1 MRHEVVLEG
10 CTPIPLANY
19 LKALGVFRLICTQA
33 DSDARGWWEDD
44 LFHLSSTLDS
54 DGLVDFFLNQYSPT
68 PVSSPWN
75 GGSGYFDKDSKK
87 GIEPIRTSTA
97 KRFCVYRTV
106 INQSFAVLKD
116 RRITK
121 KQMEGNKKLKRSLI
135 LDVRS
140 RVPNEALEWIDAVS
154 LVGDEETKFPP
165 ILGTGGNDGRMEFSN
180 NFMQRLVSVIDVN
193 TGLGRE
199 DCEELL
205 RSAFFRSTTPALS
218 KVSIGQFA
226 PASAGGLN
234 ASAGYEGGSLV
245 NPWDYILMIEGTL
258 VFAAATTRQMENSG
272 SSILSYPFTVR
283 ASGIGHGSTANTDE
297 ASARA
302 EVWMPLWENHAGF
315 VEVKYLFTEGR
326 AQVGRRMA
334 KNGVDFARA
343 CATLA
348 VSRGIDSF
356 QRFGILNRAGK
367 SYFATPLTRFKVRR
381 HEEADLLAD
390 LDQWLGQLR
399 RYSSEK
405 NTPVRFKALLNN
417 IDSSIFKLC
426 QQGGAQQI
434 QNLLI
439 VLGKVEHALAC
450 NPKARDVIPPLK
462 LANGWL
468 KRANDGSVEFR
479 LALSLVSMRNEI
491 GGIRRYMSP
500 VSFDNPYEWHKSSS
514 LTVVWD
520 EGELVR
526 NLLHVLERR
535 VMESGR
541 MKMKHYPDEQS
552 PISITQ
558 QEIMKDKPFYGV
570 CPVNVE
576 DITAYLF
583 NPEMDTRINDL
594 VWGLLP
600 VELDSGLKWRIN
612 QVLKRPLPPIY
623 TLLKLNFIPNADVQ
637 TVFGLSDRI
646 EIPIPE
652 QLVGLLRA
660 KRLDQAGVIAL
671 RRLRSSLSINPNLK
685 AVSVMGIDPLRLA
698 SALLFPINPRSLYR
712 HAQFVFS
719 QSAKEDK

>member
-1 MRHEVVLEG
+1 MQHEVVFEG

-19 LKALGVFRLICTQA
+19 LKALGIFRLVCAQV
-33 DSDARGWWEDD
+33 DPDAKGWWEDD
-44 LFHLSSTLDS
+44 LFHLSSNLDG
-54 DGLVDFFLNQYSPT
+54 DGLVDFFLNRYSPT

-75 GGSGYFDKDSKK
+75 GGSGYYDKDNKA
-87 GIEPIRTSTA
+87 GIEPIRTSTG
-97 KRFCVYRTV
+97 KRFSVYRTV

-116 RRITK
+116 RRLTK

-140 RVPNEALEWIDAVS
+140 RVPAEALEWIDAVS
-154 LVGDEETKFPP
+154 LIGDEEAKFPP
-165 ILGTGGNDGRMEFSN
+165 LLGTGGNDGRLEFSN

-226 PASAGGLN
+226 PANAGGLN

-258 VFAAATTRQMENSG
+258 VFAAAATRQMEKSG

-283 ASGIGHGSTANTDE
+283 ASGIGHGSSANTDE

-302 EVWMPLWENHAGF
+302 EIWMPLWGNPASF
-315 VEVKYLFTEGR
+315 IEVKYLFTEGR
-326 AQVGRRMA
+326 VQVGRRMA

-356 QRFGILNRAGK
+356 QRFGILNRAGR

-390 LDQWLGQLR
+390 LDSWLGQLR
-399 RYSSEK
+399 RYSRES
-405 NTPVRFKALLNN
+405 PARFNSLLNN

-426 QQGGAQQI
+426 QQGGAHQV

-439 VLGKVEHALAC
+439 VLGKVEQALTR

-462 LANGWL
+462 LGKGWL
-468 KRANDGSVEFR
+468 KKAGDGSVEFR
-479 LALSLVSMRNEI
+479 LALSLVSMRSEI

-500 VSFDNPYEWHKSSS
+500 VSLDNPNEWHKSSS

-541 MKMKHYPDEQS
+541 IKM
-552 PISITQ
+552 I
-558 QEIMKDKPFYGV
+558 DKPFNGAY
-570 CPVNVE
+570 PVNVE

-583 NPEMDTRINDL
+583 DPAMDTRINDL

-600 VELDSGLKWRIN
+600 VELDSRLKWRSN

-623 TLLKLNFIPNADVQ
+623 IMLKLNFMPNVDVQ
-637 TVFGLSDRI
+637 AVFGLSDKI
-646 EIPIPE
+646 EIPIQE

-660 KRLDQAGVIAL
+660 KRLDDAGIVAL

-685 AVSVMGIDPLRLA
+685 AVTVMGIDPQRLA
-698 SALLFPINPRSLYR
+698 SALLFPINPRSLHQ
-712 HAQFVFS
+712 HAKFIFAPS
-719 QSAKEDK
+719 DKEEK